1 MQHIIISPNAF
12 KHSLAADEAARA
24 ISIGLKNSKLKCKT
38 TLFPIGDGGD
48 GTCRLIHEKL
58 NGQLKSVNV
67 SDPLGRKIK
76 TSYSLI
82 NQNKT
87 AVIEMAD
94 ASGIHLLNPEERN
107 PLQTTSIGTGELI
120 VDALDQH
127 VRHFIIG
134 MGGSATV
141 DGGCGILY
149 ALGAKFLDKNKNS
162 LKPIPDELKHMEYV
176 DVSGL
181 DERLKYCEIKILC
194 DVDNF
199 LLGEQGASAVFGPQK
214 GASEKDVKILD
225 QFLEKFSAIVKENID
240 KDMAILVSGG
250 TAGGAAASMH
260 AFANAELVNG
270 INYFLKITGFENEI
284 KKADWLITGE
294 GSLDEQTLSGKGP
307 HGVAILAKKQQIKTI
322 ALAGKIPLNPSKE
335 LLDLFPI
342 LIPINNEALSLENAL
357 KNTSKNLQRTAEM
370 IGNIIALHSE

>member
-12 KHSLAADEAARA
+12 KHSLTADEAAQA
-24 ISIGLKNSKLKCKT
+24 ISTGLKNSKLKCKT

-58 NGQLKSVNV
+58 RGQLKHVNV

-82 NQNKT
+82 NKGKT

-94 ASGIHLLNPEERN
+94 ASGIHLLKSEERN
-107 PLQTTSIGTGELI
+107 PLKATSIGTGELLLH
-120 VDALDQH
+120 ALDQG
-127 VRHFIIG
+127 VRQFIIG

-149 ALGAKFLDKNKNS
+149 ALGVKFLDRKKNE
-162 LKPIPDELKHMEYV
+162 LKPIPNELKHMEYV
-176 DVSGL
+176 DISGL

-199 LLGEQGASAVFGPQK
+199 LLGDQGAAAIFGPQK
-214 GASEKDVKILD
+214 GASEKDVKTLD
-225 QFLEKFSAIVKENID
+225 QFLQKFNAIVKGNID
-240 KDMAILVSGG
+240 KDMATLVSGG

-270 INYFLKITGFENEI
+270 INYFLKITHFENEI

-307 HGVAILAKKQQIKTI
+307 YGVAILAKKQHIRTI
-322 ALAGKIPLNPSKE
+322 AFAGKIPLKPSKE

-342 LIPINNEALSLENAL
+342 LVPINNEAVSLENAL
-357 KNTSKNLQRTAEM
+357 KNTRKNLQRTAEM
-370 IGNIIALHSE
+370 IGNIIALYAE

>member
-12 KHSLAADEAARA
+12 KHSLTADEAAQA
-24 ISIGLKNSKLKCKT
+24 ISTGLKNSKLKCKT

-58 NGQLKSVNV
+58 RGQLKHVNV

-82 NQNKT
+82 NKGKT

-94 ASGIHLLNPEERN
+94 ASGIHLLKSEERN
-107 PLQTTSIGTGELI
+107 PLKATSIGTGELLLH
-120 VDALDQH
+120 ALDQG
-127 VRHFIIG
+127 VRQFIIG

-149 ALGAKFLDKNKNS
+149 ALGVKFLDRKKNE
-162 LKPIPDELKHMEYV
+162 LKPIPNELKHMEYV
-176 DVSGL
+176 DISGL

-199 LLGEQGASAVFGPQK
+199 LLGDQGAAAIFGPQK
-214 GASEKDVKILD
+214 GASEKDVKTLD
-225 QFLEKFSAIVKENID
+225 QFLQKFNAIVKGNID
-240 KDMAILVSGG
+240 KDMTTLVSGG

-270 INYFLKITGFENEI
+270 INYFLKITHFENEI

-307 HGVAILAKKQQIKTI
+307 YGVAILAKKQHIRTI
-322 ALAGKIPLNPSKE
+322 AFAGKIPLNPSKE

-342 LIPINNEALSLENAL
+342 LVPINNEAVSLENAL
-357 KNTSKNLQRTAEM
+357 KNTRKNLQRTAEM
-370 IGNIIALHSE
+370 IGNIIALYAE

>member
-12 KHSLAADEAARA
+12 KHSLTADEAAQA
-24 ISIGLKNSKLKCKT
+24 ISTGLKNSKLKCKT

-58 NGQLKSVNV
+58 RGQLKHVNV

-82 NQNKT
+82 NKGKT

-94 ASGIHLLNPEERN
+94 ASGIHLLKPEERN
-107 PLQTTSIGTGELI
+107 PLKATSIGTGELLLH
-120 VDALDQH
+120 ALDQG
-127 VRHFIIG
+127 VRQFIIG

-149 ALGAKFLDKNKNS
+149 ALGVKFLDRKKNE
-162 LKPIPDELKHMEYV
+162 LKPIPNELKHMEYV
-176 DVSGL
+176 DISGL

-199 LLGEQGASAVFGPQK
+199 LLGDQGAAAIFGPQK
-214 GASEKDVKILD
+214 GASEKDVKTLD
-225 QFLEKFSAIVKENID
+225 QFLQKFNAIVKGNID
-240 KDMAILVSGG
+240 KDMATLVSGG

-270 INYFLKITGFENEI
+270 INYFLKITHFENEI

-307 HGVAILAKKQQIKTI
+307 YGVAILAKKQHIRTI
-322 ALAGKIPLNPSKE
+322 AFAGKIPLNPSKE

-342 LIPINNEALSLENAL
+342 LVPINNEAVSLENAL
-357 KNTSKNLQRTAEM
+357 KNTRKNLQRTAEM
-370 IGNIIALHSE
+370 IGNIIALYAE

>member
-12 KHSLAADEAARA
+12 KHSLTADEAAQA
-24 ISIGLKNSKLKCKT
+24 ISTGLKNSKLKCKT

-58 NGQLKSVNV
+58 RGQLKHVNV

-82 NQNKT
+82 NKGKT

-94 ASGIHLLNPEERN
+94 ASGIHLLKSEERN
-107 PLQTTSIGTGELI
+107 PLKATSIGTGELLLH
-120 VDALDQH
+120 ALDQG
-127 VRHFIIG
+127 VRQFIIG

-149 ALGAKFLDKNKNS
+149 ALGVKFLDRKKNE
-162 LKPIPDELKHMEYV
+162 LKPIPNELKHMEYV
-176 DVSGL
+176 DISGL

-199 LLGEQGASAVFGPQK
+199 LLGDQGAAAIFGPQK
-214 GASEKDVKILD
+214 GASEKDVKTLD
-225 QFLEKFSAIVKENID
+225 QFLQKFNAIVKGNID
-240 KDMAILVSGG
+240 KDMATLVSGG

-270 INYFLKITGFENEI
+270 INYFLKITHFENEI

-307 HGVAILAKKQQIKTI
+307 YGVAILAKKQHIRTI
-322 ALAGKIPLNPSKE
+322 AFAGKIPLNPSKE

-342 LIPINNEALSLENAL
+342 LVPINNEAVSLENAL
-357 KNTSKNLQRTAEM
+357 KNTRKNLQRTAEM
-370 IGNIIALHSE
+370 IGNIIALYAE

>member
-12 KHSLAADEAARA
+12 KHSLTADEAAQA
-24 ISIGLKNSKLKCKT
+24 ISTGLKNSKLKCKT

-58 NGQLKSVNV
+58 RGQLKHVNV

-82 NQNKT
+82 NKGKT

-94 ASGIHLLNPEERN
+94 ASGIHLLKSEERN
-107 PLQTTSIGTGELI
+107 PLKATSIGTGELLLH
-120 VDALDQH
+120 ALDQG
-127 VRHFIIG
+127 VRQFIIG

-149 ALGAKFLDKNKNS
+149 ALGVKFLDRKKNE
-162 LKPIPDELKHMEYV
+162 LKPIPNELKHMEYV
-176 DVSGL
+176 DISGL

-199 LLGEQGASAVFGPQK
+199 LLGDQGAAAIFGPQK
-214 GASEKDVKILD
+214 GASEKDVKTLD
-225 QFLEKFSAIVKENID
+225 QFLQKFNAIVKGNID
-240 KDMAILVSGG
+240 KDMATLVSGG

-270 INYFLKITGFENEI
+270 INYFLKITHFENEI

-307 HGVAILAKKQQIKTI
+307 YGVAILAKKQHIKTI
-322 ALAGKIPLNPSKE
+322 AFAGKIPLNPSKE

-342 LIPINNEALSLENAL
+342 LVPINNEAGSLENAL

-370 IGNIIALHSE
+370 IGNIIALYAE